1 MNLII
6 LLESNKSGLTF
17 KFWIRNNWMDEKYQ
31 NSFLNLIFFHFFFF
45 MFLWSLLRTIFTNP
59 GEIDPE
65 YQDIYSLVTFTKFFF
80 LYLLEEKNPLSNT
93 KKDDIEWILS
103 KKSKIDEISQ
113 NYEIEIKK

>member
-65 YQDIYSLVTFTKFFF
+65 YQDIYSLVTFTKIFF

-93 KKDDIEWILS
+93 KKMTLNGFYQ
-103 KKSKIDEISQ
+103 KNQKLTKFHKIMRL
-113 NYEIEIKK
+113 K